1 MNFKSVI
8 SSAIIRGASAL
19 LMAAGVIS
27 CNTIYDDQSDCPR
40 GVSLRFI
47 YDYNMEYVNSFHK
60 QAHCISVFVYDQNGD
75 YIETWEEKSDALK
88 DEAYRMR
95 HELGEGKYTLLV
107 WGGISCGET
116 SFYTPHLKSRAFDI
130 KHDLPNDGVRLMHE
144 DWISE
149 KSLHPLFYGI
159 AELEVGKDDYVEKT
173 IYLKKD
179 TNNVRFALQ
188 QMNGEAITADEFDV
202 TIVDDNS
209 VLDWQNEPV
218 PAGLVTYKPWIKG
231 ETVIG
236 TGEDGE
242 TPVSAAYYELSTSR
256 LTTSTSPRLI
266 VYNKEKGE
274 NIINIPLNTY
284 LLFLKSELYA
294 EMPAQEFLDRESEW
308 SLVFFLDSGNR
319 WYNTKI
325 IVNDWVVRLNDAEL

>member
-1 MNFKSVI
+1 MNFKSVL
-8 SSAIIRGASAL
+8 SSAIIRGVAAL
-19 LMAAGVIS
+19 LMAAGAIS

-40 GVSLRFI
+40 GVSLRFV

-60 QAHCISVFVYDQNGD
+60 KVHCVDVYVFDENGKYVD
-75 YIETWEEKSDALK
+75 NWMETGDVLK
-88 DEAYRMR
+88 DENWRMQK
-95 HELGEGKYTLLV
+95 EIGEGKYTLLAY
-107 WGGISCGET
+107 GGLCCEES
-116 SFYTPHLKSRAFDI
+116 SFKASQLQSRANAQSEI
-130 KHDLPNDGVRLMHE
+130 SGVVVSLLHR
-144 DWISE
+144 DWISDQ
-149 KSLHPLFYGI
+149 SLHPLFYGI

-179 TNNVRFALQ
+179 TNNIRFALQ

-202 TIVDDNS
+202 TIVDDNT
-209 VLDWQNEPV
+209 VLDWQNETM
-218 PAGLVTYKPWIKG
+218 PAGLVTYKPWAKG

-236 TGEDGE
+236 SGEDGE
-242 TPVSAAYYELSTSR
+242 TPVTAAYYELSTSR

-308 SLVFFLDSGNR
+308 SLVFFLDSNNR
-319 WYNTKI
+319 WYNTRI
-325 IVNDWVVRLNDAEL
+325 IVNDWVVRINNSEM

>member
-8 SSAIIRGASAL
+8 SSAIIRGAAAL
-19 LMAAGVIS
+19 LMAAGAIS

-40 GVSLRFI
+40 GISLRFV

-60 QAHCISVFVYDQNGD
+60 KVHCVNVYVFDEDGKYVDNWMETGD
-75 YIETWEEKSDALK
+75 VLK
-88 DEAYRMR
+88 DENWRMQK
-95 HELGEGKYTLLV
+95 EIGEGKYTLLAY
-107 WGGISCGET
+107 GGLCCEES
-116 SFYTPHLKSRAFDI
+116 SFKASQLQSRANAQSEI
-130 KHDLPNDGVRLMHE
+130 SGVVVSLLHR
-144 DWISE
+144 DWISDQ
-149 KSLHPLFYGI
+149 SLHPLFYGI

-179 TNNVRFALQ
+179 TNNIRFALQ

-202 TIVDDNS
+202 TIVDDNT
-209 VLDWQNEPV
+209 VLDWQNEPL
-218 PAGLVTYKPWIKG
+218 PAGLVTYKPWAKG

-236 TGEDGE
+236 SGEDGE
-242 TPVSAAYYELSTSR
+242 TPVTAAYYELSTSR

-308 SLVFFLDSGNR
+308 SLVFFLDSNNR
-319 WYNTKI
+319 WYNTRI
-325 IVNDWVVRLNDAEL
+325 IVNDWVVRINDAEI

>member
-1 MNFKSVI
+1 MNFKSVL
-8 SSAIIRGASAL
+8 SSAIIRGAAAL
-19 LMAAGVIS
+19 LMAAGAIS

-40 GVSLRFI
+40 GVSLRFV

-60 QAHCISVFVYDQNGD
+60 KVHCVNVYVFDENGKYVD
-75 YIETWEEKSDALK
+75 NWMETGDVLK
-88 DEAYRMR
+88 DENWRMQK
-95 HELGEGKYTLLV
+95 EIGEGKYTLLAY
-107 WGGISCGET
+107 GGLCCEES
-116 SFYTPHLKSRAFDI
+116 SFKASQLQSRANAQSEI
-130 KHDLPNDGVRLMHE
+130 SGVVVSLLHR
-144 DWISE
+144 DWISDQY
-149 KSLHPLFYGI
+149 LHPLFYGI

-179 TNNVRFALQ
+179 TNNIRFALQ

-202 TIVDDNS
+202 TIVDDNT
-209 VLDWQNEPV
+209 VLDWQNEPM
-218 PAGLVTYKPWIKG
+218 PAGLVTYKPWAKG

-236 TGEDGE
+236 SGEDGE
-242 TPVSAAYYELSTSR
+242 TPVTAAYYELSTSR

-308 SLVFFLDSGNR
+308 SLVFFLDSNNR
-319 WYNTKI
+319 WYNTRI
-325 IVNDWVVRLNDAEL
+325 IVNDWVVRINNSEM

>member
-1 MNFKSVI
+1 MNFKSVL
-8 SSAIIRGASAL
+8 SSAIIRGAAAL
-19 LMAAGVIS
+19 LMAAGAIS

-40 GVSLRFI
+40 GISLRFV
-47 YDYNMEYVNSFHK
+47 YDYNMEFANSFHK
-60 QAHCISVFVYDQNGD
+60 QAHCLNVYVFDKDGHYLDNWMETGD
-75 YIETWEEKSDALK
+75 VLK
-88 DEAYRMR
+88 DENWRMQK
-95 HELGEGKYTLLV
+95 EIGEGKYTLLAY
-107 WGGISCGET
+107 GGLCCEES
-116 SFYTPHLKSRAFDI
+116 SFKASQLQSRANAQSEI
-130 KHDLPNDGVRLMHE
+130 SGVVVSLLHR
-144 DWISE
+144 DWISDQ
-149 KSLHPLFYGI
+149 SLHPLFYGI

-179 TNNVRFALQ
+179 TNNIRFALQ

-202 TIVDDNS
+202 TIVDDNT
-209 VLDWQNEPV
+209 VLDWQNEPM
-218 PAGLVTYKPWIKG
+218 PAGLVTYKPWAKG

-236 TGEDGE
+236 SGEDGE
-242 TPVSAAYYELSTSR
+242 TPVTAAYYELSTSR

-308 SLVFFLDSGNR
+308 SLVFFLDSNNR
-319 WYNTKI
+319 WYNTRI
-325 IVNDWVVRLNDAEL
+325 IVNDWVVRINNSDM

>member
-1 MNFKSVI
+1 MNFKSVL
-8 SSAIIRGASAL
+8 SSAIIRGAAAL
-19 LMAAGVIS
+19 LMAAGAIS

-40 GVSLRFI
+40 GVSLRFV

-60 QAHCISVFVYDQNGD
+60 KVHCVNVYVFDENGKYVD
-75 YIETWEEKSDALK
+75 NWMETGDVLK
-88 DEAYRMR
+88 DENWRMQK
-95 HELGEGKYTLLV
+95 EIGEGKYTLLAY
-107 WGGISCGET
+107 GGLCCEES
-116 SFYTPHLKSRAFDI
+116 SFKASQLQSRANAQSEI
-130 KHDLPNDGVRLMHE
+130 SGVVVSLLHR
-144 DWISE
+144 DWISDQ
-149 KSLHPLFYGI
+149 SLHPLFYGI

-179 TNNVRFALQ
+179 TNNIRFALQ

-202 TIVDDNS
+202 TIVDDNT
-209 VLDWQNEPV
+209 VLDWQNEPM
-218 PAGLVTYKPWIKG
+218 PAGLVTYKPWAKG

-236 TGEDGE
+236 SGEDGE
-242 TPVSAAYYELSTSR
+242 TPVTAAYYELSTSR

-294 EMPAQEFLDRESEW
+294 NMPAQEFLDRESEW
-308 SLVFFLDSGNR
+308 SLVFFLDSNNR
-319 WYNTKI
+319 WYNTRI
-325 IVNDWVVRLNDAEL
+325 IVNDWVVRINNSEM

>member
-8 SSAIIRGASAL
+8 SSAIIRGAAAL
-19 LMAAGVIS
+19 LMAAGAIS

-40 GVSLRFI
+40 GISLRFV

-60 QAHCISVFVYDQNGD
+60 KVHCVNVYVFDEDGKYVDNWMETGD
-75 YIETWEEKSDALK
+75 VLK
-88 DEAYRMR
+88 DENWRMQK
-95 HELGEGKYTLLV
+95 EIGEGKYTLLAY
-107 WGGISCGET
+107 GGLCCEESSFKT
-116 SFYTPHLKSRAFDI
+116 SQLQSRANAQSEI
-130 KHDLPNDGVRLMHE
+130 SGVEVSLLHK
-144 DWISE
+144 DWISDQ
-149 KSLHPLFYGI
+149 SLHPLFYGI

-179 TNNVRFALQ
+179 TNNIRFALQ
-188 QMNGEAITADEFDV
+188 QMNGEAISADEFDV

-209 VLDWQNEPV
+209 ILDWQNEPL
-218 PAGLVTYKPWIKG
+218 PAGLVTYKPWAKG

-236 TGEDGE
+236 SGEDGE
-242 TPVSAAYYELSTSR
+242 TPVTAAYYELSTSR

-308 SLVFFLDSGNR
+308 SLVFFLDSNNR
-319 WYNTKI
+319 WYNTRI
-325 IVNDWVVRLNDAEL
+325 IVNDWVVRINDAEI

>member
-1 MNFKSVI
+1 MNFKSVL
-8 SSAIIRGASAL
+8 SSAIIRGAAAL
-19 LMAAGVIS
+19 LMAAGAIS

-40 GVSLRFI
+40 GVSLRFV

-60 QAHCISVFVYDQNGD
+60 KVHCVDVYVFDENGKYVD
-75 YIETWEEKSDALK
+75 NWMETGDVLK
-88 DEAYRMR
+88 DENWRMQK
-95 HELGEGKYTLLV
+95 EIGEGKYTLLAY
-107 WGGISCGET
+107 GGLCCEES
-116 SFYTPHLKSRAFDI
+116 SFKASQLQSRANAQSEI
-130 KHDLPNDGVRLMHE
+130 SGVVVSLLHR
-144 DWISE
+144 DWISDQ
-149 KSLHPLFYGI
+149 SLHPLFYGI

-179 TNNVRFALQ
+179 TNNIRFALQ

-202 TIVDDNS
+202 TIVDDNT
-209 VLDWQNEPV
+209 VLDWQNEPM
-218 PAGLVTYKPWIKG
+218 PAGLVTYKPWAKG

-236 TGEDGE
+236 SGEDGE
-242 TPVSAAYYELSTSR
+242 TPVTAAYYELSTSR

-308 SLVFFLDSGNR
+308 SLVFFLDSNNR
-319 WYNTKI
+319 WYNTRI
-325 IVNDWVVRLNDAEL
+325 IVNDWVVRINNSEM

>member
-1 MNFKSVI
+1 MNFKSVL
-8 SSAIIRGASAL
+8 SSAIIRGVAAL
-19 LMAAGVIS
+19 LMAAGAIS

-40 GVSLRFI
+40 GVSLRFV

-60 QAHCISVFVYDQNGD
+60 KVHCVNVYVFDENGKYVD
-75 YIETWEEKSDALK
+75 NWMETGDVLK
-88 DEAYRMR
+88 DENWRMQK
-95 HELGEGKYTLLV
+95 EIGEGKYTLLAY
-107 WGGISCGET
+107 GGLCCEES
-116 SFYTPHLKSRAFDI
+116 SFKASQLQSRANAQSEI
-130 KHDLPNDGVRLMHE
+130 SGVVVSLLHR
-144 DWISE
+144 DWISDQ
-149 KSLHPLFYGI
+149 SLHPLFYGI

-179 TNNVRFALQ
+179 TNNIRFALQ

-202 TIVDDNS
+202 TIVDDNT
-209 VLDWQNEPV
+209 VLDWQNEPM
-218 PAGLVTYKPWIKG
+218 PAGLVTYKPWAKG

-236 TGEDGE
+236 SGEDGE
-242 TPVSAAYYELSTSR
+242 TPVTAAYYELSTSR

-308 SLVFFLDSGNR
+308 SLVFFLDSNNR
-319 WYNTKI
+319 WYNTRI
-325 IVNDWVVRLNDAEL
+325 IVNDWVVRINNSEM

>member
-1 MNFKSVI
+1 MNFKSVL
-8 SSAIIRGASAL
+8 SSAIIRGAAAL
-19 LMAAGVIS
+19 LMAAGAIS

-40 GVSLRFI
+40 GVSLRFV

-60 QAHCISVFVYDQNGD
+60 KVHCVNVYVFDENGKYVD
-75 YIETWEEKSDALK
+75 NWMETGDVLK
-88 DEAYRMR
+88 DENWRMQK
-95 HELGEGKYTLLV
+95 EIGEGKYTLLAY
-107 WGGISCGET
+107 GGLCCEES
-116 SFYTPHLKSRAFDI
+116 SFKALQLQSRA
-130 KHDLPNDGVRLMHE
+130 NDQSEISGVVVSLLHR
-144 DWISE
+144 DWISDQ
-149 KSLHPLFYGI
+149 SLHPLFYGI

-179 TNNVRFALQ
+179 TNNIRFALQ

-202 TIVDDNS
+202 TIVDDNT
-209 VLDWQNEPV
+209 VLDWQNEPM
-218 PAGLVTYKPWIKG
+218 PAGLVTYKPWAKG

-236 TGEDGE
+236 SGEDGE
-242 TPVSAAYYELSTSR
+242 TPVTAAYYELSTSR

-294 EMPAQEFLDRESEW
+294 NMPAQEFLDRESEW
-308 SLVFFLDSGNR
+308 SLVFFLDSNNR
-319 WYNTKI
+319 WYNTRI
-325 IVNDWVVRLNDAEL
+325 IVNDWVVRINNSEM

>member
-1 MNFKSVI
+1 MNFKSVL
-8 SSAIIRGASAL
+8 SSAIIRGAAAL
-19 LMAAGVIS
+19 LMAAGAIS

-40 GVSLRFI
+40 GVSLRFV

-60 QAHCISVFVYDQNGD
+60 KVHCVNVYVFDENGKYVD
-75 YIETWEEKSDALK
+75 KWMETGDVLK
-88 DEAYRMR
+88 DENWRMQKKI
-95 HELGEGKYTLLV
+95 GEGKYTLLAY
-107 WGGISCGET
+107 GGLCCKDSSFKPLQLHSRANDQSET
-116 SFYTPHLKSRAFDI
+116 SGAAVSLLHR
-130 KHDLPNDGVRLMHE
+130 
-144 DWISE
+144 DWISDQ
-149 KSLHPLFYGI
+149 SLHPLFYGI

-179 TNNVRFALQ
+179 TNNIRFALQ

-202 TIVDDNS
+202 TIVDDNT
-209 VLDWQNEPV
+209 VLDWQNEPM
-218 PAGLVTYKPWIKG
+218 PAGLVTYKPWAKG

-236 TGEDGE
+236 SGEDGE
-242 TPVSAAYYELSTSR
+242 TPVTAAYYELSTSR

-308 SLVFFLDSGNR
+308 SLVFFLDSNNR
-319 WYNTKI
+319 WYNTRI
-325 IVNDWVVRLNDAEL
+325 IVNDWVVRINNSEM

>member
-1 MNFKSVI
+1 MNFKSVL
-8 SSAIIRGASAL
+8 SSAIIRGAAAL
-19 LMAAGVIS
+19 LMAAGAIS

-40 GVSLRFI
+40 GVSLRFV

-60 QAHCISVFVYDQNGD
+60 KVHCVDVYVFDENGKYVD
-75 YIETWEEKSDALK
+75 NWMETGDVLK
-88 DEAYRMR
+88 DENWRMQK
-95 HELGEGKYTLLV
+95 EIGEGKYTLLAY
-107 WGGISCGET
+107 GGLCCEES
-116 SFYTPHLKSRAFDI
+116 SFKASQLQSRANAQSEI
-130 KHDLPNDGVRLMHE
+130 SGVVVSLLHR
-144 DWISE
+144 DWISDQ
-149 KSLHPLFYGI
+149 SLHPIFYGI

-179 TNNVRFALQ
+179 TNNIRFALQ

-202 TIVDDNS
+202 TIVDDNT
-209 VLDWQNEPV
+209 VLDWQNEPM
-218 PAGLVTYKPWIKG
+218 PAGLVTYKPWAKG

-236 TGEDGE
+236 SGEDGE
-242 TPVSAAYYELSTSR
+242 TPVTAAYYELSTSR

-308 SLVFFLDSGNR
+308 SLVFFLDSNNR
-319 WYNTKI
+319 WYNTRI
-325 IVNDWVVRLNDAEL
+325 IVNDWVVRINNSEM

>member
-8 SSAIIRGASAL
+8 SSAIIRGAAAL
-19 LMAAGVIS
+19 LMAAGAIS

-40 GVSLRFI
+40 GVSLRFV

-60 QAHCISVFVYDQNGD
+60 KVHCVNVYVFDEEGKYVDNWMETGD
-75 YIETWEEKSDALK
+75 VLK
-88 DEAYRMR
+88 DENWRMQK
-95 HELGEGKYTLLV
+95 EIGEGKYTLLAY
-107 WGGISCGET
+107 GGLCCGES
-116 SFYTPHLKSRAFDI
+116 SFKASQLQSRANAQSEI
-130 KHDLPNDGVRLMHE
+130 SGVTVSLLHS
-144 DWISE
+144 DWISDQ
-149 KSLHPLFYGI
+149 SLHPLFYGI

-179 TNNVRFALQ
+179 TNNIRFALQ

-202 TIVDDNS
+202 TIVDDNT
-209 VLDWQNEPV
+209 VLDWQNEPM
-218 PAGLVTYKPWIKG
+218 PAGLVTYKPWAKG

-236 TGEDGE
+236 SGEDGE
-242 TPVSAAYYELSTSR
+242 TPVTAAYYELSTSR

-308 SLVFFLDSGNR
+308 SLVFFLDSNNR
-319 WYNTKI
+319 WYNTRI
-325 IVNDWVVRLNDAEL
+325 IVNDWVVRINDAEI

>member
-1 MNFKSVI
+1 MNFKSVL
-8 SSAIIRGASAL
+8 SSAIIRGAAAL
-19 LMAAGVIS
+19 LMAAGAIS

-40 GVSLRFI
+40 GVSLRFV

-60 QAHCISVFVYDQNGD
+60 KVHCVNVYVFDEDGKYVENWMETGD
-75 YIETWEEKSDALK
+75 VLK
-88 DEAYRMR
+88 DENWRMQK
-95 HELGEGKYTLLV
+95 EIGEGKYTLLAY
-107 WGGISCGET
+107 GGLCCGES
-116 SFYTPHLKSRAFDI
+116 SFKASQLQSRANAQSEI
-130 KHDLPNDGVRLMHE
+130 SGVAVSLLHR
-144 DWISE
+144 DWISDQ
-149 KSLHPLFYGI
+149 SLHPLFYGI

-179 TNNVRFALQ
+179 TNNIRFALQ

-202 TIVDDNS
+202 TIVDDNT
-209 VLDWQNEPV
+209 VLDWQNEPM
-218 PAGLVTYKPWIKG
+218 PAGLVTYKPWAKG

-236 TGEDGE
+236 SGEDGE
-242 TPVSAAYYELSTSR
+242 TPVTAAYYELSTSR

-294 EMPAQEFLDRESEW
+294 NMPAQEFLDRESEW
-308 SLVFFLDSGNR
+308 SLVFFLDSNNR
-319 WYNTKI
+319 WYNTRI
-325 IVNDWVVRLNDAEL
+325 IVNDWVVRINNSEM